1 MVTWRPGHDPGCG
14 ILLQPTTLHHPL
26 PVPITSPT
34 PGPVHCTLVFLSD
47 VRMQP
52 TSGLVCLWSVC
63 PSPPGF
69 CDWGSWG
76 LSWGLPWVGSQRW
89 RPSPGDHRLRRGP
102 LSTPPAR
109 KLLEAPR
116 ETLDP
121 KSAPSSIFS
130 LGLRDECGNGCREAQ
145 GRSASPLTSSS
156 EAAPP
161 EGSGHLAF
169 CDLFLPP
176 RNWGGGESGDTCLGK
191 IWAGLSEA
199 RGRKT
204 EPAGWD
210 TA

>member
-1 MVTWRPGHDPGCG
+1 MLSQFTHRDIMMSIHLVSSS
-14 ILLQPTTLHHPL
+14 PL
-26 PVPITSPT
+26 PGAQLLKPNPLPSLCLFV
-34 PGPVHCTLVFLSD
+34 LVANE
-47 VRMQP
+47 M
-52 TSGLVCLWSVC
+52 T
-63 PSPPGF
+63 

-176 RNWGGGESGDTCLGK
+176 RNWGGAQKL
-191 IWAGLSEA
+191 
-199 RGRKT
+199 
-204 EPAGWD
+204 
-210 TA
+210 